1 MTTAPTG
8 LFATPATAPAAAPE
22 PEVTYPRLYVRP
34 SNKRPDDTIVVGI
47 EKEDGERKR
56 IVLVR
61 IEDEGE
67 TVKLRALNG
76 NPREASSNTKT
87 QGVSTVAVDEL
98 TDDA

>member
-8 LFATPATAPAAAPE
+8 LFAAPGQAVAADPE

-34 SNKRPDDTIVVGI
+34 SNKRPDDTIVAGI
-47 EKEDGERKR
+47 EFEDGTRKR
-56 IVLVR
+56 IVLIR
-61 IEDEGE
+61 IEDDGE

-87 QGVSTVAVDEL
+87 QGVSTVAVADL
-98 TDDA
+98 TPDA